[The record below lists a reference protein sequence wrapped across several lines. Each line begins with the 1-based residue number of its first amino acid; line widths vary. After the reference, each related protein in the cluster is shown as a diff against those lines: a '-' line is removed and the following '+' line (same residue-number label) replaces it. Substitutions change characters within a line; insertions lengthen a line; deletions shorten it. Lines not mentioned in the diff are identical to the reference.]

1 MINNSITKLIDK
13 KTNKLNKNSI
23 MDKSAVLNKEVILKK
38 RSFENPF
45 RISDFSDK

>member
-13 KTNKLNKNSI
+13 KANKLNKNSV
-23 MDKSAVLNKEVILKK
+23 MDKSAVLQK
-38 RSFENPF
+38 RSFENPS